1 MRFYLHCP
9 LLLSGLLLTQLAQAD
24 CQAIHQQANAATDP
38 ATLATLYEQAKTAP
52 DCNDLFRSR
61 LGAKVAGAYLQ
72 QIRTRLQQNPATDAL
87 PDVNSALQYARLWQA
102 LAMRGDLYHDSQ
114 DYYRAAMDY
123 QEALEVI
130 ADREATPEAP
140 APALIGQIF
149 KKAERSRLLADRYP
163 PTPTNRSTG
172 KPGGLAA
179 IGIRGFIPEQEAL
192 PITFNTDS
200 TEFDSKGQDAAA
212 SLAEVLSRQ
221 HLQQIRLIGHTDP
234 RGEEADNL
242 ELSRRRA
249 EAVKR
254 FLLAKGYTGAIQ
266 TEGRGEREPL
276 ALDDPG
282 QYTEDQRNQLHRRVE
297 LKRQ

>member
-1 MRFYLHCP
+1 MQGISYRH
-9 LLLSGLLLTQLAQAD
+9 
-24 CQAIHQQANAATDP
+24 
-38 ATLATLYEQAKTAP
+38 
-52 DCNDLFRSR
+52 R
-61 LGAKVAGAYLQ
+61 
-72 QIRTRLQQNPATDAL
+72 
-87 PDVNSALQYARLWQA
+87 
-102 LAMRGDLYHDSQ
+102 Q

-140 APALIGQIF
+140 ASPLIGQIF

-163 PTPTNRSTG
+163 PTPLNRSTG
-172 KPGGLAA
+172 EAGGPAA
-179 IGIRGFIPEQEAL
+179 IGGFAASSPEQPC
-192 PITFNTDS
+192 PITFNTDLYRNS
-200 TEFDSKGQDAAA
+200 TVRGQDAAA
-212 SLAEVLSRQ
+212 GLAEVLGRQ
-221 HLQQIRLIGHTDP
+221 HLQQIRFDRPYRPPGAKRLITWSCP
-234 RGEEADNL
+234 AV
-242 ELSRRRA
+242 RA